1 MSNAGLRRKLGRA
14 FLLQAGLISAVAA
27 LGVYVAG
34 VVLEE
39 VLVKQA
45 LRDEANYFW
54 HQKMGDASFPMPDTR
69 NLTGYLYSVADGDA
83 SLSPELR
90 GYQPGFHKQSS
101 QADYSVLYVTE
112 RGGLRLLLVF
122 DGENVSKLAFYFGLV
137 PLAGVLMMLYMGA
150 WVAYRQSRRAVSPII
165 TLAREVHR
173 LDPEHPDS
181 DAFKP
186 QHFADDPNQ
195 EVMVLA
201 EALHRFALRIN
212 EFVERERAFT
222 RDASHELRSPLT
234 VIKIAANMLLT
245 EQELGHAARNSVLR
259 IKRSA
264 TDMEELVDVFL
275 LLARESEQG
284 LSQDPV
290 CVNEI
295 VAEEIGRSSTLLKDK
310 PVEVR
315 FTADVKL
322 TVMASEKVLSVLIGN
337 LIRNAFSYTDQGTVE
352 IHVGEG
358 CVRIEDSG
366 VGMPKQDVE
375 QVFKPFFQGQS
386 RRRGG
391 FGVGLTIVKRLS
403 ERFNWPV
410 SIDSKPEVGTKVVV
424 EFPGAASTSLQ
435 RPA

>member
-1 MSNAGLRRKLGRA
+1 MSSAGLRHKLGKA
-14 FLLQAGLISAVAA
+14 FLLQAGLISMVAA

-34 VVLEE
+34 LVLEE

-54 HQKMGDASFPMPDTR
+54 HQRMGEGSFPTPDTR
-69 NLTGYLYSVADGDA
+69 NLTGYLYHLADGDA
-83 SLSPELR
+83 GLPPGLQ
-90 GYQPGFHKQSS
+90 GYQPGFHKQDKEG
-101 QADYSVLYVTE
+101 DYSVLYVTE
-112 RGGLRLLLVF
+112 RDGRRLLLVF

-137 PLAGVLMMLYMGA
+137 PLAGVLVMLYLGA
-150 WVAYRQSRRAVSPII
+150 WAAYRQTRRAVSPII
-165 TLAREVHR
+165 ALAREVHR

-181 DAFKP
+181 DAFNPK
-186 QHFADDPNQ
+186 HFADDPDQ
-195 EVMVLA
+195 EVAVLA

-212 EFVERERAFT
+212 DFVERERAFT

-275 LLARESEQG
+275 LLARESDQG

-290 CVNEI
+290 CVNDI
-295 VAEEIGRSSTLLKDK
+295 VAEEIQSSSVLLEGK
-310 PVEVR
+310 PIEVR
-315 FTADVKL
+315 HTADVKL
-322 TVMASEKVLSVLIGN
+322 TAISSEKVLSVLIGN
-337 LIRNAFSYTDQGTVE
+337 LIRNAFSYTDEGVVE

-358 CVRIEDSG
+358 FVRIEDSG
-366 VGMPKQDVE
+366 VGMPSQDVE
-375 QVFKPFFQGQS
+375 QVFKPFFRGQS

-403 ERFNWPV
+403 DRFNWPV
-410 SIDSKPEVGTKVVV
+410 SIESKPDVGTKVVV
-424 EFPGAASTSLQ
+424 EFPGASSTPLGP
-435 RPA
+435 PA